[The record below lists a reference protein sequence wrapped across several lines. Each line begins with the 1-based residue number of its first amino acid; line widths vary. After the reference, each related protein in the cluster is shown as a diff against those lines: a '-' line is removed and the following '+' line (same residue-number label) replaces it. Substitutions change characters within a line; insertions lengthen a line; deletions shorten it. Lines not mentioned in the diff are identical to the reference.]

1 MKERETQINK
11 LNGKIRLEEDISI
24 HIFSASAMMVGV
36 CLTVIGIFQI
46 GNLRKIS
53 SISDKLLAVDAA
65 AFLISCILSYA
76 ALRTRTQ
83 NRRHRIE
90 RIADFMFIG
99 GLSLMSVVCCLVA
112 YEFL

>member
-1 MKERETQINK
+1 MEQGEAQPEKS
-11 LNGKIRLEEDISI
+11 NGKIRLEEDISI

-36 CLTVIGIFQI
+36 CLTAIGIFQI
-46 GNLRKIS
+46 GSLRKIS

-76 ALRTRTQ
+76 SLRTRTQ

-90 RIADFMFIG
+90 RIADFTFIG
-99 GLSLMSVVCCLVA
+99 GLSLMAVVCCLVA
-112 YEFL
+112 YEVF